1 MHLAGETEIA
11 ASRARVWAAISH
23 PDRTA
28 ASTAQGSAQV
38 ERIDDTHFR
47 VTVAAAG
54 IPVQVVLSVELDDV
68 AEPERIAGS
77 IAGVVMGSAITGRA
91 SADLA
96 ELEPKLTK
104 VTWLVDVT
112 LGGLLS
118 SFDGMLAGP
127 LQKAAETAFEAVQEK
142 LEAEEA
148 AASA

>member
-47 VTVAAAG
+47 VTIAAAG
-54 IPVQVVLSVELDDV
+54 IPVQVVLNVELDEV
-68 AEPERIAGS
+68 VEPERMAGE
-77 IAGVVMGSAITGRA
+77 IAGVVMGSAITGRG
-91 SADLA
+91 SVDLA
-96 ELEPKLTK
+96 EVGPKLTK
-104 VTWLVDVT
+104 ATWLADAT

-118 SFDGMLAGP
+118 GFDGMLAGP
-127 LQKAAETAFEAVQEK
+127 LQEAAEKAFEAISQK

>member
-11 ASRARVWAAISH
+11 ASRARVWAAIGR

-28 ASTAQGSAQV
+28 ASTAEGSAQV

-47 VTVAAAG
+47 VTIAAAG
-54 IPVQVVLSVELDDV
+54 IPVQVVLNLELDEV
-68 AEPERIAGS
+68 VEPERLAGT
-77 IAGVVMGSAITGRA
+77 IAGVVMGSAITGRG
-91 SADLA
+91 SMDLDD
-96 ELEPKLTK
+96 LGPKLTK
-104 VTWLVDVT
+104 ATWLADAT

-118 SFDGMLAGP
+118 GFDGMLAGP
-127 LQKAAETAFEAVQEK
+127 LQEAAEKAFEAIGQK